1 MTPVTPV
8 FSVPEDGLAAGTTTA
23 FDAAK
28 NLLID
33 STQTF
38 DTLDISV
45 GDIIGVLTTL
55 VDQAGNN
62 VGTQYS
68 TVKEIINPTTIRV
81 STNHAFFA
89 VGSPYF
95 INYIWKY

>member
-38 DTLDISV
+38 DTDITV
-45 GDIIGVLTTL
+45 GDIVAVNTTL
-55 VDQAGNN
+55 TDGSGNN